1 MYSGGYEIQ
10 GKIYE
15 GIYFPF
21 ARFYITL
28 GIYHYKL
35 LKEQYKHYS
44 HSSAALMLN
53 LPLNFGS
60 VDQGSSLSLALLP

>member
-15 GIYFPF
+15 GIYFLF

-35 LKEQYKHYS
+35 R
-44 HSSAALMLN
+44 
-53 LPLNFGS
+53 
-60 VDQGSSLSLALLP
+60 SL